1 MSVAK
6 AFSRG
11 QAPQLNK
18 SRLVRFVPSFYF
30 SFNAS
35 KANDY
40 LHSFTFKYNS
50 RNKLLFYLFDTWQWV
65 QSERWS
71 TCGHAE
77 SVCPIEFRL
86 HRALISGGLKMVV
99 QLPLQ
104 LFPVDVSTVSISE
117 HTDGMV

>member
-35 KANDY
+35 KANDN
-40 LHSFTFKYNS
+40 LHSFTFKYDS
-50 RNKLLFYLFDTWQWV
+50 RNKVFFIYLIL
-65 QSERWS
+65 
-71 TCGHAE
+71 GNGY
-77 SVCPIEFRL
+77 
-86 HRALISGGLKMVV
+86 RANGGL
-99 QLPLQ
+99 
-104 LFPVDVSTVSISE
+104 PVATRNQFAQ
-117 HTDGMV
+117 